1 MKQFVCWSA
10 ERVDRFVGQGVEEKT
25 SLASVL
31 ERHVEVDLHRR
42 HVKRV
47 SESEEEA
54 VFSRSTE
61 DEFLASFLGETGAST
76 VFGLIGEAGH
86 GKTHLVHWVHAKLSQ
101 EGDRELILIP
111 RTETSLPKIFERLL
125 AVVPEGEREPFR
137 EIEEGLRGY
146 VASDVSPADRRLALF
161 NALQE
166 ALSRG
171 ISLEGS
177 GSASDKAQRQYDR
190 LVERRMI
197 EEFLVAPPVS
207 RFLKAEG
214 GVLDHVVHGSLM
226 ESNDEVEDATEEDA
240 TEKDRRSFRAAD
252 LPIENWISELTA
264 ENQAHAKAAAKIF
277 KANPTLLATLLNR
290 GVEVAVQDA
299 MRPIVGDSPE
309 SFLVSIRKAIGAA
322 FPGREIILLIEDL
335 ARTKFVDEDLVKA
348 CTADAAAGDSEMAP
362 MRTLFATTNGLYKT
376 LQQSTRERISRVYVL
391 GRDWGA
397 QDQPWLKFG
406 SRYLGLFRDVEGG
419 CASCKY
425 RSTCFESFG
434 SHDDSGL
441 YPFTPDLLTS
451 VARGA
456 LDGKGSAF
464 HPRRFLQKLAEDMR
478 QAAHDVSA
486 GAHPREMFG
495 DLESLEGGKDPKV
508 ALFVEGLGLKAETQ
522 RTIRALKAYGAGVAS
537 GRRVPDT
544 AALAF
549 DLDPRVASDR
559 AASAPAEPEQAGKES
574 ATPQASKEDPRTP
587 STGAVQ
593 TSDPPSTLDP
603 LAEQI
608 RDWQNGEKALIGN
621 SQEAMQEAAWKQL
634 CGAPHLW
641 ESRQVPPLVRTRV
654 MTERSLV
661 FRDSDAVKK
670 NTRALEVQVTV
681 PIEEGENTRV
691 SDRDPWRLLYQLNKN
706 DSKGQR
712 LGWQKLDAGE
722 QVDIDQ
728 YLRLAEAQD
737 SVVASLEAQ
746 VEEALGGREEQAA
759 IAIQA
764 LMNTALNERQ
774 LSLDLPDTLT
784 SKDVLTFLREGA
796 SKIGAGHELG
806 STSGGAL
813 QYVASWKEDGGAVIA
828 DLYRLSAA
836 VDVLCKL
843 DRSLPESDPRERKG
857 RHLGQLLDSARAFLG
872 NLQRRARDIDAQRTT
887 LAEVVQSGG
896 MADWGE
902 QAMSDLKSAL
912 LDLMHA
918 DLATQHRERLRQL
931 ESDLQALEGHGIEL
945 NQTSGGA
952 DDYAALV
959 ARSGPDAESRI
970 QGSLAFLKRLEDLL
984 NVLERDYPDSG
995 GDLSSFDEAEKDFN
1009 CLADELVEKLASG
1022 GADR

>member
-10 ERVDRFVGQGVEEKT
+10 ERVDRYVGQGVEEKT

-54 VFSRSTE
+54 DFSESTE
-61 DEFLASFLGETGAST
+61 GEFLESFLGETGAST

-86 GKTHLVHWVHAKLSQ
+86 GKTHLVHWVHAKLRE
-101 EGDRELILIP
+101 EGDRRELILIP

-125 AVVPEGEREPFR
+125 AVVPEGKREPFR

-146 VASDVSPADRRLALF
+146 VASDVNPADRRLELF
-161 NALQE
+161 NKLQE
-166 ALSRG
+166 VLSLG

-177 GSASDKAQRQYDR
+177 GSASDRAQRQYNK
-190 LVERRMI
+190 LVDRRMI

-207 RFLKAEG
+207 RFLKAED

-226 ESNDEVEDATEEDA
+226 ESNDEVEDEA
-240 TEKDRRSFRAAD
+240 EKDRRSFRAAD
-252 LPIENWISELTA
+252 LPIEKWISELTA
-264 ENQAHAKAAAKIF
+264 ENQAEAKAAANIF
-277 KANPTLLATLLNR
+277 KANPTLLETLLNR
-290 GVEVAVQDA
+290 GVEVAIQDF
-299 MRPIVGDSPE
+299 MRKYVGDSPE

-397 QDQPWLKFG
+397 QGQPWLKFG

-419 CASCKY
+419 CANCEY
-425 RSTCFESFG
+425 RSTCFDSFG
-434 SHDDSGL
+434 SRNDSGL
-441 YPFTPDLLTS
+441 YPFTPALLTS

-456 LDGKGSAF
+456 LDGRGSAF

-486 GAHPREMFG
+486 GTHPRERFG

-508 ALFVEGLGLKAETQ
+508 ALFVEGLGLKAEAQ

-537 GRRVPDT
+537 ERRVPDA

-549 DLDPRVASDR
+549 DLDPRIASDR
-559 AASAPAEPEQAGKES
+559 AVSAPAEQEQEGKET
-574 ATPQASKEDPRTP
+574 ATPQAPKEDPQSR

-593 TSDPPSTLDP
+593 TSDPPTTLDP
-603 LAEQI
+603 IAEQV
-608 RDWQNGEKALIGN
+608 RDWQNGEKELIGN
-621 SQEAMQEAAWKQL
+621 SQEAMEKAAWQQL
-634 CGAPHLW
+634 SGAPHLW
-641 ESRQVPPLVRTRV
+641 ESRQIPPLVRTRV
-654 MTERSLV
+654 MAERSLM
-661 FRDSDAVKK
+661 FRDSDAAKK
-670 NTRALEVQVTV
+670 NKKSLEVQVTV
-681 PIEEGENTRV
+681 PLEEDENTRA
-691 SDRDPWRLLYQLNKN
+691 SDRDPWRLLYQLSKN
-706 DSKGQR
+706 DSKSQR
-712 LGWQKLDAGE
+712 LGWQALDAGE

-728 YLRLAEAQD
+728 YLRLTETQD
-737 SVVASLEAQ
+737 SVLASLEAQ
-746 VEEALGGREEQAA
+746 LEEVLGGRREQAA
-759 IAIQA
+759 VAIQA
-764 LMNTALNERQ
+764 LMDVALDDRHLSLKLPEELTSDKVLKFLNEAA
-774 LSLDLPDTLT
+774 
-784 SKDVLTFLREGA
+784 F
-796 SKIGAGHELG
+796 KIDKEHWLE
-806 STSGGAL
+806 STPAKAL
-813 QYVASWKEDGGAVIA
+813 QYVASWKEGGGAVIA
-828 DLYRLSAA
+828 DLYHLSAA
-836 VDVLCKL
+836 TDVLCKL
-843 DRSLPESDPRERKG
+843 DRPLPQGDPGEIKG
-857 RHLGQLLDSARAFLG
+857 RYLGQLLDSARSFPG
-872 NLQRRARDIDAQRTT
+872 NLQAQAEKVDAQRTT
-887 LAEVVQSGG
+887 LAEVMQSGG

-918 DLATQHRERLRQL
+918 DLGTQYREPLRQL

-959 ARSGPDAESRI
+959 ARSGPDAERRI
-970 QGSLAFLKRLEDLL
+970 RGSLNFLKRLEDLL

-1009 CLADELVEKLASG
+1009 RLADELMDKLASG